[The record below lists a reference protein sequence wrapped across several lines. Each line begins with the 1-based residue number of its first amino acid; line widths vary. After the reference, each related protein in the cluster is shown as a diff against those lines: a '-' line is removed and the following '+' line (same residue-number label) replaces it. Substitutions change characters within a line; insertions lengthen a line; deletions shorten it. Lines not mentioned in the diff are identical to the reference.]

1 MLIGT
6 GVATWLIIDAP
17 APPAAAP
24 SRAKSP
30 ATDWAQPLRAHRA
43 SLPTPG
49 EGDWLTEHHEP
60 GQTIAQFKAGQPV
73 RPNDQLTTLYVL
85 PLGEFTPAERAVLDE
100 TVAFMGAFFCLP
112 TRTLPAR
119 STADFPASA
128 RRAARGQGKLG
139 QGHGEQLHVEYVL
152 AKILKPTLPA
162 DAVAY
167 LALTATDL
175 WPGEGWNFVY
185 GMAYPQERLGV
196 WSFRRN
202 GDLATERAAFVART
216 FKIAVH
222 ETGHILGLAHCTAWA
237 CVMNGVNHRA
247 EADQAPL
254 TLCPEDLV
262 KLAWNT
268 GCDPRA
274 RLARLGALA
283 EAAGLAAH
291 AEYGAM
297 LEQLGGATPVVER

>member
-1 MLIGT
+1 MRTGSFLGLIGVLIAI
-6 GVATWLIIDAP
+6 GVGLAMLLSVPPESVPRREAQAP
-17 APPAAAP
+17 T
-24 SRAKSP
+24 
-30 ATDWAQPLRAHRA
+30 TDWAQPLRAHRA
-43 SLPTPG
+43 PLPRPSK
-49 EGDWLTEHHEP
+49 GDWLTEHREP
-60 GQTIAQFKAGQPV
+60 GQSIAQYKASAPV
-73 RPNDQLTTLYVL
+73 RPNAELTTLYVL
-85 PLGEFTPAERAVLDE
+85 PLGMFSPAERQVLDQ

-119 STADFPASA
+119 AVDDFPAAA
-128 RRAARGQGKLG
+128 RRPGTGY
-139 QGHGEQLHVEYVL
+139 GEQLHVDYVL
-152 AKILKPTLPA
+152 AKVLKPTRPA

-185 GMAYPQERLGV
+185 GMAVPEERLGV

-202 GDLATERAAFVART
+202 GDLAAEPALFLERT

-237 CVMNGVNHRA
+237 CVMNGVNHRE
-247 EADQAPL
+247 EADRAPL

-268 GCDPRA
+268 GCEPRA
-274 RLARLGALA
+274 RLERLESLTRT
-283 EAAGLAAH
+283 AGLAAER
-291 AEYGAM
+291 AYRM
-297 LEQLGGATPVVER
+297 MRDQLGD